1 MFANMTAIELYQ
13 LYLNELMTI
22 YPKSEAENIRTRTF
36 ESLASM
42 SRSELIKNPAKILTP
57 EISKALLDGLAQLK
71 QQKPLQY
78 LLGESWFYK
87 LPFKVSPAVLIPRP
101 ETEELVEL
109 AIDFIKK
116 EGIGKKVLDI
126 GTGSGCIPISIK
138 KNIEGS
144 DMTSIDI
151 SGEALAI
158 AKENALTH
166 ATEINFQQCDF
177 LEEKNWE
184 HLDKYDVIIS
194 NPPYIPEEEKNLLDK
209 NVTMFEPHIALFVED
224 KHPLIFYEKIAD
236 FGKTH
241 LAKNGVVLL
250 ETHENYADKVAA
262 LFNDKGYLST
272 IKKDMYD
279 KKRMVIATHCR

>member
-1 MFANMTAIELYQ
+1 MTAIELYQ

-22 YPKSEAENIRTRTF
+22 YPKSEAENIRNRTF

-109 AIDFIKK
+109 AIDFLKK

-138 KNIEGS
+138 KNIEAS

-177 LEEKNWE
+177 LEEENWE
-184 HLDKYDVIIS
+184 RLDKYEVIIS

-241 LAKNGVVLL
+241 LTKNGIILL
-250 ETHENYADKVAA
+250 ETHENYADKVAD

>member
-1 MFANMTAIELYQ
+1 MTAIEIYRM
-13 LYLNELMTI
+13 YLDELITI
-22 YPKSEAENIRTRTF
+22 YPKNEAENIRNRAF
-36 ESLASM
+36 ESLASI
-42 SRSELIKNPAKILTP
+42 SRSELIKNPTSILSN
-57 EISKALLDGLAQLK
+57 EINEALLKGLAQLK

-78 LLGESWFYK
+78 ILGESWFYK

-109 AIDFIKK
+109 AIDFLEKQ
-116 EGIGKKVLDI
+116 GIEKKVLDI

-138 KNIEGS
+138 KSIEGS
-144 DMTSIDI
+144 NITSIDI
-151 SGEALAI
+151 SADALTIAI
-158 AKENALTH
+158 ENALTH
-166 ATEINFQQCDF
+166 ATEINFLQCDF

-194 NPPYIPEEEKNLLDK
+194 NPPYIPEEEKKLLDK
-209 NVTMFEPHIALFVED
+209 NVTLYEPHLALFVED
-224 KHPLIFYEKIAD
+224 KHPLIFYKKIAD

-241 LAKNGVVLL
+241 LEKNGIILL
-250 ETHENYADKVAA
+250 ETHENYADKVAD
-262 LFNDKGYLST
+262 LFNNKGYLST

>member
-1 MFANMTAIELYQ
+1 MTAIEIYQ

-22 YPKSEAENIRTRTF
+22 YPKSEAENIRNRTF

-42 SRSELIKNPAKILTP
+42 SRSELIKNPAKILIP

-109 AIDFIKK
+109 AIDFLKK

-177 LEEKNWE
+177 LEEENWE
-184 HLDKYDVIIS
+184 RLDKYEVIIS

-241 LAKNGVVLL
+241 LTKNGIILL
-250 ETHENYADKVAA
+250 ETHENYADKVAD
-262 LFNDKGYLST
+262 LFNDKGYMST

-279 KKRMVIATHCR
+279 KKRMVIATHCP

>member
-1 MFANMTAIELYQ
+1 MTAIEIYQ

-22 YPKSEAENIRTRTF
+22 YPKSEAENIRNRTF

-109 AIDFIKK
+109 AIDFLKK

-138 KNIEGS
+138 KNIEAS

-151 SGEALAI
+151 SAEALAI

-177 LEEKNWE
+177 LEEENWE
-184 HLDKYDVIIS
+184 RLDKYEVIIS

-241 LAKNGVVLL
+241 LTKNGIILL
-250 ETHENYADKVAA
+250 ETHENYADKVAD
-262 LFNDKGYLST
+262 LFNDKGYMST

-279 KKRMVIATHCR
+279 KKRMVIATHCP

>member
-1 MFANMTAIELYQ
+1 MTAIEIYQ

-22 YPKSEAENIRTRTF
+22 YPKSEAENIRNRTF

-42 SRSELIKNPAKILTP
+42 SRSELIKNPAKILIP

-109 AIDFIKK
+109 AIDFLKK

-138 KNIEGS
+138 KNIEAS

-151 SGEALAI
+151 SAEALAI

-177 LEEKNWE
+177 LEEENWE
-184 HLDKYDVIIS
+184 RLDKYEVIIS

-241 LAKNGVVLL
+241 LTKNGIILL
-250 ETHENYADKVAA
+250 ETHENYADKVAD
-262 LFNDKGYLST
+262 LFNDKGYMST

-279 KKRMVIATHCR
+279 KKRMVIATHCP

>member
-1 MFANMTAIELYQ
+1 MTAIEIYQ

-22 YPKSEAENIRTRTF
+22 YPKSEAENIRNRTF

-109 AIDFIKK
+109 AIDFLKK

-138 KNIEGS
+138 KNIEAS

-151 SGEALAI
+151 SAEALAI

-177 LEEKNWE
+177 LEEENWE
-184 HLDKYDVIIS
+184 RLDKYEVIIS

-236 FGKTH
+236 FGKNH
-241 LAKNGVVLL
+241 LAKNGIILL
-250 ETHENYADKVAA
+250 ETHENYADKVAD
-262 LFNDKGYLST
+262 LFNDKGYMST

-279 KKRMVIATHCR
+279 KKRMVIATHCP

>member
-1 MFANMTAIELYQ
+1 MTAIEIYQ

-22 YPKSEAENIRTRTF
+22 YPKSEAENIRNRTF

-42 SRSELIKNPAKILTP
+42 SRSELIKNPAKILIP

-109 AIDFIKK
+109 AIDFLKK

-177 LEEKNWE
+177 LEEENWE
-184 HLDKYDVIIS
+184 RLDKYEVIIS

-236 FGKTH
+236 FGKNH
-241 LAKNGVVLL
+241 LAKNGIILL
-250 ETHENYADKVAA
+250 ETHENYADKVAD
-262 LFNDKGYLST
+262 LFNDKGYMST

-279 KKRMVIATHCR
+279 KKRMVIATHCP